1 MVLSLE
7 VLERT
12 TKKVF
17 WQVIEIVL
25 NVSYNS
31 GQTTKFSRDV
41 HNSDTIDMQ
50 DWIHYQMRYK
60 YVFVQKFLKC
70 RVSYVL
76 NSQPTK
82 CCKII
87 FC

>member
-17 WQVIEIVL
+17 WEVIEIVL

-31 GQTTKFSRDV
+31 GQTTKLSRDV

-50 DWIHYQMRYK
+50 DWIHYQE
-60 YVFVQKFLKC
+60 
-70 RVSYVL
+70 
-76 NSQPTK
+76 
-82 CCKII
+82 
-87 FC
+87 